1 MWCACFVGDFFAN
14 RLDAFFRSIQFLLTV
29 AFSCGHKWKL
39 AVYFVLKKN
48 NNYPQENM
56 KPALTS
62 PLSPLKTRGGR
73 IPFEDDTARQRN
85 IVSVHLLH
93 ICKLIRPL
101 EK

>member
-1 MWCACFVGDFFAN
+1 
-14 RLDAFFRSIQFLLTV
+14 
-29 AFSCGHKWKL
+29 
-39 AVYFVLKKN
+39 
-48 NNYPQENM
+48 M